1 MKEIVKQLQNI
12 EKLSFELQPLRDIP
26 ILDNAQIANLS
37 KISQELSTAFK
48 TSQLGRPKYLMR
60 VSVLKDMKFPTPDAK
75 FWQAILERNIQF
87 QNLLFDALDF
97 QEKLADLEALEADI
111 EELDAMPASSSHAE
125 RKFLAQRMKL
135 DVQRRRMLLQLLL
148 LKKQARERY
157 REIMAW
163 TDIIK
168 ELQPQLKYPPDDP
181 EAHMPESF
189 LLRFAHQRKIIDQ
202 IGAADMD
209 GALNI
214 FALGQSAARYW
225 KQLNKQQKSDQKV
238 I

>member
-1 MKEIVKQLQNI
+1 MKEIAKQLQNI

-97 QEKLADLEALEADI
+97 QEKLADLEALEAEIDEI
-111 EELDAMPASSSHAE
+111 DASDYYTD
-125 RKFLAQRMKL
+125 RKTQARRMKL
-135 DVQRRRMLLQLLL
+135 DVQRRRTLLQLLL

-168 ELQPQLKYPPDDP
+168 ELQPQLKYPLDDP

-189 LLRFAHQRKIIDQ
+189 LLRFAHQKKIIDQ

-225 KQLNKQQKSDQKV
+225 KQFNKQQKPDKKV
-238 I
+238 L